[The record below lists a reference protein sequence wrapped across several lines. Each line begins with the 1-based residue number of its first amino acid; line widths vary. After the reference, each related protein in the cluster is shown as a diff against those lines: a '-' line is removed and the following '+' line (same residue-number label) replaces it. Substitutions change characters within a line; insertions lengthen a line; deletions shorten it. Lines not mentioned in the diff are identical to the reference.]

1 MALSQEAQSVLEF
14 FKYDHL
20 PEGPIKGMAR
30 DFGEF
35 ANDLA
40 LACSANDV
48 NHPQVA
54 VGLQKLL
61 DAKDCF
67 VRAVVAAVE
76 QGETSL
82 GRAIRLV
89 GQEHESHWEE
99 DLDCP
104 ICAAFVERRKAE
116 TGADI
121 DTAGI
126 MEGFLHTADYDLRP
140 DTRAFTGEVRE
151 ASKSDGLHICSVCN
165 KPVVSWSE
173 HEYCMELHLLR
184 MRQGTHDPQPILIAD
199 EVDAFV
205 GRQEEQ
211 PKAQRY
217 LVDPRRFAIGG
228 PGIHGSDLARLAQ
241 EGGSGVVKQEKVA
254 PESRSTDRG
263 FRRVQCP

>member
-1 MALSQEAQSVLEF
+1 MALDREAQELLNW

-20 PEGPIKGMAR
+20 PDGPIKGMSR

-54 VGLQKLL
+54 VGLQRLME
-61 DAKDCF
+61 AKDCF
-67 VRAVVAAVE
+67 VRAVVATVE
-76 QGETSL
+76 GTSD
-82 GRAIRLV
+82 
-89 GQEHESHWEE
+89 S
-99 DLDCP
+99 
-104 ICAAFVERRKAE
+104 
-116 TGADI
+116 GA
-121 DTAGI
+121 
-126 MEGFLHTADYDLRP
+126 LH
-140 DTRAFTGEVRE
+140 
-151 ASKSDGLHICSVCN
+151 
-165 KPVVSWSE
+165 
-173 HEYCMELHLLR
+173 
-184 MRQGTHDPQPILIAD
+184 QGTHDPQPILIAD

-241 EGGSGVVKQEKVA
+241 EDGSGVVKQEPLA
-254 PESRSTDRG
+254 SPQPQSTDRR
-263 FRRVQCP
+263 FRRVQCPVNCTGCDADPCCWTMTDLAALQGKPCKCKESQEAYNATSPGLLNDIAP